1 MYKIHY
7 KKSAAKALAKLPVK
21 IADQFIDAFERVSL
35 KQDEQLD
42 IKKLQNRDGYRLR
55 IGWYRALYR
64 VIDEVLVIEVVAI
77 GSRGDIYK

>member
-7 KKSAAKALAKLPVK
+7 RKSAAKTLTRMPMKTAQ
-21 IADQFIDAFERVSL
+21 QFMSAFEQL
-35 KQDEQLD
+35 ALDHNEQLD

-55 IGWYRALYR
+55 IGGYRALYR
-64 VIDEVLVIEVVAI
+64 IIAEVLVIEVVAI